1 MNQSKVEQILED
13 FGSHKRARLRNRK
26 LSDRDAAIVTQITE
40 YIDRKLEFELGSLEM
55 RLDFMDV
62 MLRRILVQ
70 CGGKIEP
77 IIIQEL
83 DKKSKK

>member
-1 MNQSKVEQILED
+1 MED